1 MSVIIKA
8 KNVVFNNPNL
18 PILTPM
24 VSGGLIG
31 SFRPSNTALGLTDLS
46 GNGHQ
51 LLIQGS
57 PQFTDKSVIVD
68 KDNGLISDI
77 QETLDMTLIVVY
89 RAIKNTQASGENQW
103 LGMVVGTYYNDR
115 GMSIFTAAS
124 NNKNQVDVL
133 GQAYTKKTSDGSVSS
148 KITWNGSFDNASGIA
163 QTEYQFNALVVNA
176 SGNKLLTYTPAR
188 QLSPITFYDG
198 FSDVSLLSTRSLID
212 PTTKSPNLFKF
223 GIANVPFGSGKAE
236 IAEVLIYNRPLSQE
250 EITRQYRYSKEFLLK
265 HRGIII

>member
-31 SFRPSNTALGLTDLS
+31 SFRPSNAALGLTDLS

-51 LLIQGS
+51 LLMQGS

-89 RAIKNTQASGENQW
+89 RAIKNAQATGIDQW
-103 LGMVVGTYYNDR
+103 LGMVAGTYYNDR
-115 GMSIFTAAS
+115 GMSIFTS
-124 NNKNQVDVL
+124 YNDTKNQVDVL
-133 GQAYTKKTSDGSVSS
+133 GQAYAKKNSDGSVSS
-148 KITWNGSFDNASGIA
+148 KTVWNGSFDNASGIA
-163 QTEYQFNALVVNA
+163 HTDYQFNALVVNTR
-176 SGNKLLTYTPAR
+176 SNKLLTYTPAR
-188 QLSPITFYDG
+188 QLSPYSVYGG
-198 FSDVSLLSTRSLID
+198 FSDASLLSTRSLID
-212 PTTKSPNLFKF
+212 PTTKSPNVFKF
-223 GIANVPFGSGKAE
+223 GIANVPFGDGRSE
-236 IAEVLIYNRPLSQE
+236 IAEVLIYDRALSQE
-250 EITRQYRYSKEFLLK
+250 EITRQYKFSRDFMQK